1 MSDRLL
7 RRREVEHRT
16 GLPRSTLY
24 DLVAAGDFPRPIRL
38 TKTTVAWPESVVDAW
53 IEDRIARSAY
63 ECVA

>member
-38 TKTTVAWPESVVDAW
+38 TKTTVAWPESVVSAW
-53 IEDRIARSAY
+53 IDDRIARSAGG
-63 ECVA
+63 CAA